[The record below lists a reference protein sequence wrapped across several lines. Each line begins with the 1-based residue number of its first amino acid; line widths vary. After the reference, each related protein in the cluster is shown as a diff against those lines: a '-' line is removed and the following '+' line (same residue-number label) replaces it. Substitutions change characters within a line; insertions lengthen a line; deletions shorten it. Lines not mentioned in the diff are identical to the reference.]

1 MTRNESN
8 ADRIIRAVIGIALIA
23 LWILGVTQGV
33 LAVILG
39 VVGAVLVLTSL
50 VGFCPL
56 YALFGINTCP
66 VKRTNKA

>member
-8 ADRIIRAVIGIALIA
+8 TDRIIRAVIGIALIA
-23 LWILGVTQGV
+23 LWVLGVTQGV
-33 LAVILG
+33 LAIILG
-39 VVGAVLVLTSL
+39 IVGAVLVLTSL

-66 VKRTNKA
+66 VKHTNKA